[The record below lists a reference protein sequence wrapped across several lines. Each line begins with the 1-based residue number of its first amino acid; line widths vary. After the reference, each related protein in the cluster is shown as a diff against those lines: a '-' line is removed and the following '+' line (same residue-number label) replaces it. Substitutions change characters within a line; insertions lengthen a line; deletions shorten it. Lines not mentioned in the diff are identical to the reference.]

1 MGIVRRSEARVV
13 GPRAIPRGPPGVRL
27 EAYAGVG
34 RQADAPVTTRRYG
47 RRMERTTERQS
58 LSDWLRALDP
68 RIFDAVLTVG
78 LTMVGVLSQFA
89 DAFTGAEDFRETD
102 GWAVALG
109 LLICVPLYW
118 RRTHPLGALLVSTT
132 AITVLA
138 AFDYLT
144 NNLPVAVMFLTFACG
159 AYAKRERAV
168 IGLVAVNVALLVI
181 YFSNPPDLDAEG
193 LVANMA
199 IFSAGWLA
207 GQVVRAR
214 GIAATAQIAEAEERA
229 ETQRQQSARSVAE
242 ERLRL
247 AQELHD
253 VVAHS
258 MSVIAVQAG
267 MGAHVI
273 DQSPADAK
281 AALEAISQTSRTTL
295 QEMRRLLG
303 VLRGEDGA
311 RATAP
316 APGMGDLPQ
325 LVEDVRRTGL
335 PVELTVEGE
344 ADEVPDAVELS
355 VYRLVQ
361 EGLTNVI
368 KHAGPASAAV
378 TVRCAPGEVEVE
390 VIDDGRGAAAVVGA
404 VDGHDDRDG
413 GHGLVGMR
421 ERVALWG
428 GTLQA
433 GPRSGGGYRVRAPQ
447 PYGAPT

>member
-1 MGIVRRSEARVV
+1 MA
-13 GPRAIPRGPPGVRL
+13 
-27 EAYAGVG
+27 
-34 RQADAPVTTRRYG
+34 
-47 RRMERTTERQS
+47 RTTERQS

-78 LTMVGVLSQFA
+78 LTMLGVLSQFA
-89 DAFTGAEDFRETD
+89 EGFSDIEEFRETD

-109 LLICVPLYW
+109 LLTCLPLYW
-118 RRTHPLGALLVSTT
+118 RRTHPLGALLVSAS

-138 AFDYLT
+138 CLDYLT

-168 IGLVAVNVALLVI
+168 LGLVAVNVALLVI
-181 YFSNPPDLDAEG
+181 YLSKPPDLDAEG
-193 LVANMA
+193 LVANIA
-199 IFSAGWLA
+199 LFSAGWLA

-214 GIAATAQIAEAEERA
+214 SIASTARLAEAEERA
-229 ETQRQQSARSVAE
+229 ENQRQQAARSVAE

-273 DQSPADAK
+273 DQRPADAK
-281 AALEAISQTSRTTL
+281 AALEAISETSRTTL

-303 VLRGEDGA
+303 VLRDEDGA

-316 APGMGDLPQ
+316 APGMADLPR
-325 LVEDVRRTGL
+325 LVADVRRTGL

-344 ADEVPDAVELS
+344 ATDVPDAVELS

-368 KHAGPASAAV
+368 KHAGPARAAV

-390 VIDDGRGAAAVVGA
+390 VLDDGRGAAAI
-404 VDGHDDRDG
+404 DGHDGDVDG

-433 GPRSGGGYRVRAPQ
+433 GPKSGGGYRVRATL

>member
-1 MGIVRRSEARVV
+1 MA
-13 GPRAIPRGPPGVRL
+13 
-27 EAYAGVG
+27 
-34 RQADAPVTTRRYG
+34 QD
-47 RRMERTTERQS
+47 TERRS

-68 RIFDAVLTVG
+68 RIFDAVLTIG

-89 DAFTGAEDFRETD
+89 EGFSDVEDFRETD

-109 LLICVPLYW
+109 LLICLPLYW

-168 IGLVAVNVALLVI
+168 LGLVVVNVALLVI
-181 YFSNPPDLDAEG
+181 YVSKPPDLDATG
-193 LVANMA
+193 LVANIA
-199 IFSAGWLA
+199 IFSAAWLA
-207 GQVVRAR
+207 GQVIRAR
-214 GIAATAQIAEAEERA
+214 SIATTARLAEAEERA
-229 ETQRQQSARSVAE
+229 ETQRQQAARSVVE

-253 VVAHS
+253 VVAHP

-273 DQSPADAK
+273 DQRPADAK
-281 AALEAISQTSRTTL
+281 AALEAISETSRTTL

-316 APGMGDLPQ
+316 APGMADLPR
-325 LVEDVRRTGL
+325 LVADVRRTGL

-344 ADEVPDAVELS
+344 ATEVPDAVELS

-368 KHAGPASAAV
+368 KHAGQARAEV

-390 VIDDGRGAAAVVGA
+390 VVDDGRGAAAI
-404 VDGHDDRDG
+404 DGHDGDAEG

-433 GPRSGGGYRVRAPQ
+433 GPKSGGGYRVLATL